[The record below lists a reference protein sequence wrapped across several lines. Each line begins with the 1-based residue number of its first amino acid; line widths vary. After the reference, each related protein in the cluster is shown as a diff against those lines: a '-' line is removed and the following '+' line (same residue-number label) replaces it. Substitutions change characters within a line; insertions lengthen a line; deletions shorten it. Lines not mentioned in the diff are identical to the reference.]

1 MNKGRAIGPQRHGAK
16 KQLCITP
23 WSCDPASQ
31 QGRERGKALSAELV
45 FKKGRRTLKGQL
57 TFSHDYRND
66 NGTKISMSVQVH
78 VY

>member
-1 MNKGRAIGPQRHGAK
+1 MEPK

-31 QGRERGKALSAELV
+31 QITREEREREGGEVLSAELA

-57 TFSHDYRND
+57 TFSHDYRNG
-66 NGTKISMSVQVH
+66 NGTKMSMSVQVH